1 MLYKGGLAAT
11 ALLAVLVIS
20 CISSP
25 VSSAADGDGRVYGTT
40 SEADYDD
47 IDQFFMDHF
56 SMHITDMLQSL
67 AEPYGYTLNIEPYF
81 EINLSIERTVTQ
93 DTRYHITEDHVTSY
107 ATFLFEAD
115 PEGNFPAEGTYEASE
130 GETALELLLRTIATA
145 PGPEKTQKHVYMLI
159 DLCLDISLETT
170 VNLTTGEIEKSDL
183 EIKLVLDEKED
194 LDLSI
199 TFDEDEAGNTESMTV
214 SYDHHVSD
222 GDFYIDL
229 GVGFEFEGLRVMG
242 TSSTWE
248 IDPVLTEHL
257 DFVVVSAD
265 LADSIWA
272 SIVSDVDLSISNRKL
287 PELVIR
293 IMDSSNRMMDLI
305 EVIESLTSTEIPD
318 ISFTSAF
325 NVSYNTDAHGYNYAR
340 LVPVDD
346 DTTHFDIPNDGYTLD
361 LTHLVAMIPSYI
373 VSDETKLIISLA
385 IAFIGW
391 NDIEVKDITDDPVEQ
406 HKCSE
411 VHDYVDSVISSREAT
426 EHSVPTEYMAAAA
439 AGLAAIF
446 ILAFLSW
453 RRKI

>member
-11 ALLAVLVIS
+11 AVLAVLVIS

-67 AEPYGYTLNIEPYF
+67 AEPYGYTLNLDPYF
-81 EINLSIERTVTQ
+81 ELNISLERTVSQ
-93 DTRYHITEDHVTSY
+93 DSHYHITEDHVTGY
-107 ATFLFEAD
+107 ATFLLVAD
-115 PEGNFPAEGTYEASE
+115 PEGYFPAEGTYVAAE
-130 GETALELLLRTIATA
+130 GESALELLLRTFATS
-145 PGPEKTQKHVYMLI
+145 PGPEKTQKHVYILI
-159 DLCLDISLETT
+159 DLCFDISLETVT
-170 VNLTTGEIEKSDL
+170 NLTTGEIEKSDL
-183 EIKLVLDEKED
+183 EIKLNLDEKED
-194 LDLSI
+194 IDLNI
-199 TFDEDEAGNTESMTV
+199 VFDEDEEGNTESMTL
-214 SYDHHVSD
+214 SYDRHVSD
-222 GDFYIDL
+222 SDFYIDL
-229 GVGFEFEGLRVMG
+229 GVGFEFEGLKVIG
-242 TSSTWE
+242 TPPSWE
-248 IDPVLTEHL
+248 INPVLTENL

-272 SIVSDVDLSISNRKL
+272 SIVTDVDLPVSNRKL
-287 PELVIR
+287 PELVLR

-305 EVIESLTSTEIPD
+305 EVIESLTSTDIPD

-373 VSDETKLIISLA
+373 VSDETKLVISLA
-385 IAFIGW
+385 LSFIGW
-391 NDIEVKDITDDPVEQ
+391 NDIEVKDITDDPAEQ

-426 EHSVPTEYMAAAA
+426 EHNVPTEYMAAAA

-446 ILAFLSW
+446 VLAFLSW
-453 RRKI
+453 RRII